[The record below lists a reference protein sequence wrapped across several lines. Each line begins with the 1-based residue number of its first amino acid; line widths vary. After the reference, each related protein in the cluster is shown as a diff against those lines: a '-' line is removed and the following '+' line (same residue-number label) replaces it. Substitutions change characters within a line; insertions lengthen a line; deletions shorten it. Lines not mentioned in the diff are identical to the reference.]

1 MRAIFSMLRRG
12 RGVLI
17 AAIAGLALAGC
28 ASYGYPGGGY
38 GGGYG
43 DGYGYPGDGYGQQYG
58 SQVVG
63 AVQGLDER
71 YNRIILTLEDGGY
84 GYGGREVALQY
95 DGRTRLVYR
104 GQLYPVEGLE
114 RGDVIR
120 AEVADAGN
128 RLYARTIEVV
138 RNIREY
144 GGGGYYPGG
153 GYGDHGDYEQLRGR
167 VTWVDDRA
175 QVIRLD
181 AGGYGGQAVDVR
193 FDTRTY
199 VEWRGDRYPARD
211 LDPRDVVS
219 IQARRSGNTWV
230 AERIVLESNSGR

>member
-1 MRAIFSMLRRG
+1 MLAIYSILRRG

-63 AVQGLDER
+63 TVQGVDER

-211 LDPRDVVS
+211 LDPGDVVS